1 MEGRSRLVSL
11 KENKD
16 QSASRGNELKK
27 KKNEFSKATLGQI
40 LYGNC

>member
-27 KKNEFSKATLGQI
+27 KKEFSKATLGQI